1 MKKMFSEKEIQDAL
15 SAYKMEDEFFLS
27 DDVKVIFFPCRAYHD
42 AQIWYWDGDSW
53 ELLES
58 FKLAKAGEPM
68 DERLHVIATLMRQ
81 AEARLR
87 KFRFFQTY
95 KKTVTWRE
103 YYNVEAESLE
113 KALEKVKECD
123 GDLDDCE
130 DAEFVEAEQEDEY
143 DAEEFQRRV
152 IDTIYDPDGEEVELC

>member
-15 SAYKMEDEFFLS
+15 SVYSMEDEFFLN
-27 DDVKVIFFPCRAYHD
+27 DDVQIIFFPCRAYHD
-42 AQIWYWDGDSW
+42 AQILFWDVDAWIPLG
-53 ELLES
+53 S

-68 DERLHVIATLMRQ
+68 NERLHVIATLMRQ
-81 AEARLR
+81 AEARPR
-87 KFRFFQTY
+87 KFRFSQTY

-113 KALEKVKECD
+113 EALEKVKECD

-130 DAEFVEAEQEDEY
+130 DAEFVEAQQDEEF
-143 DAEEFQRRV
+143 DVEEFQRRD
-152 IDTIYDPDGEEVELC
+152 IDTIYDPEGEEVE